1 MLLEEMLSGIKIPL
15 SVILQNIPA
24 VRENSASI
32 DRVEESCFEMLSVI
46 NDTIDFLKLLTDRLQ
61 IVSESIDCKK
71 LVTESFGFVEK
82 LIKARK
88 LKWDIHIRADTPSVI
103 LGDYHRIQQI
113 FVYFLRTAVTHTNNG
128 AIVTEILRDGEYYI
142 FSIQDTGNGI
152 SGDTQKTLDEILKL
166 TALTNPLSYS
176 LLGFAV
182 CHFLCRLMGGKIWYK
197 SSLDLGTKFW
207 FSVRCRT

>member
-1 MLLEEMLSGIKIPL
+1 MLLEEMLSGIKTPL
-15 SVILQNIPA
+15 SASLQNIPA
-24 VRENSASI
+24 VRDNSASI
-32 DRVEESCFEMLSVI
+32 DRVEESCFDMWSVI
-46 NDTIDFLKLLTDRLQ
+46 NATIDFLKLLTDRLQ
-61 IVSESIDCKK
+61 IVSESINCKK

-82 LIKARK
+82 LIKAK
-88 LKWDIHIRADTPSVI
+88 NLKWDIHIRADTPSVI

-113 FVYFLRTAVTHTNNG
+113 FVYFLRNAVTHTNNG

>member
-1 MLLEEMLSGIKIPL
+1 MLLEEMLSGIKTPL
-15 SVILQNIPA
+15 SASLQNIPA
-24 VRENSASI
+24 VRDNSASI

-61 IVSESIDCKK
+61 IVSESINCKK

-82 LIKARK
+82 LIKAK
-88 LKWDIHIRADTPSVI
+88 NLKWDIHIRADTPSVI

-113 FVYFLRTAVTHTNNG
+113 FVYFLRNAVTHTNNG